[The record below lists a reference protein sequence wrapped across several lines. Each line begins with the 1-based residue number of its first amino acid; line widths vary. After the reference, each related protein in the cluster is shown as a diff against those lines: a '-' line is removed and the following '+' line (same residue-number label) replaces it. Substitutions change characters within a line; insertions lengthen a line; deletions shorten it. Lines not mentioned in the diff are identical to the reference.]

1 MPTTATPRSPDPRP
15 ARTQA
20 AIVAAVERLSARGEE
35 VTVPAIVAEAGV
47 SRSTFYAQ
55 FKDLDALAVRILT
68 EVFTQ
73 IEALDL
79 SLRETQTPIET
90 ARATTSQLVAEFA
103 KRRTLYAGVL
113 GSRTTTEAARAV
125 RAAFAEQALGTM
137 QLTVPAGLDP
147 KVAADYVAG
156 GSLAVLTAWLL
167 SDTPEPT
174 ERVQQQLLAL
184 LPAWLIND
192 DKDTPS

>member
-1 MPTTATPRSPDPRP
+1 M
-15 ARTQA
+15 
-20 AIVAAVERLSARGEE
+20 
-35 VTVPAIVAEAGV
+35 PAIVAEAGV

-55 FKDLDALAVRILT
+55 FRDLDALAVRILT

-73 IEALDL
+73 IEELDL
-79 SLRETQTPIET
+79 SLRASATPIET

-125 RAAFAEQALGTM
+125 RAAFAEQTLGTM
-137 QLTVPAGLDP
+137 QLTVPSGLDP
-147 KVAADYVAG
+147 KVAAEYVAG
-156 GSLAVLTAWLL
+156 GSLAVITAWLL

-174 ERVQQQLLAL
+174 EQLLAL
-184 LPAWLIND
+184 LPAWLLND